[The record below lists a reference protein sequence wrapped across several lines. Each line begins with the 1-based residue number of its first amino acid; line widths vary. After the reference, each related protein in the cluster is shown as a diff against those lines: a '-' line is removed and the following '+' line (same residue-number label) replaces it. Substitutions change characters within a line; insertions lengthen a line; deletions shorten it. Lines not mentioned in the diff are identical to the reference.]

1 VFDQHFHPSNLKE
14 FPMKYS
20 IAALAALLALGL
32 TPALAADNNAPPFE
46 NGTVL
51 DVASIQTKDGHFNDY
66 MRWLASDWKRQEE
79 ALKKAGVITDYHVY
93 LVQNQRAGEP
103 DIFLTQT
110 YKNMAV
116 FDATQAQ
123 QYALQAKIA
132 GSIAK
137 SDQGQASR
145 GSMRTLM
152 GDVMMREAVLK

>member
-1 VFDQHFHPSNLKE
+1 
-14 FPMKYS
+14 MKYT
-20 IAALAALLALGL
+20 LAAVAASLTLGL
-32 TPALAADNNAPPFE
+32 APALAADNNAPPFE
-46 NGTVL
+46 NGAVL
-51 DVASIQTKDGHFNDY
+51 DVSSIQTKDGHFNDY
-66 MRWLASDWKRQEE
+66 MRWLATDWKRQEE
-79 ALKKAGVITDYHVY
+79 AMKKAGVITDYHVY

-137 SDQGQASR
+137 SDQGQSAR

-152 GDVMMREAVLK
+152 GDVMMRAAVLK

>member
-1 VFDQHFHPSNLKE
+1 
-14 FPMKYS
+14 MKYS
-20 IAALAALLALGL
+20 IAALAASLTLGL
-32 TPALAADNNAPPFE
+32 MPAFAADNNAPPFE
-46 NGTVL
+46 NGAVV
-51 DVASIQTKDGHFNDY
+51 DIASVQTKDGHFNDY
-66 MRWLASDWKRQEE
+66 MRWVSTEWKRQEE

-110 YKNMAV
+110 YKNMAA

-137 SDQGQASR
+137 SDQSQAAR
-145 GSMRTLM
+145 GSMRTII
-152 GDVMMREAVLK
+152 GDMMVREAVLK

>member
-1 VFDQHFHPSNLKE
+1 
-14 FPMKYS
+14 MKYS
-20 IAALAALLALGL
+20 LAALAASLAFAVA
-32 TPALAADNNAPPFE
+32 PAIAQDENAPVFE

-66 MRWLASDWKRQEE
+66 MHWLATDWRRQEE
-79 ALKKAGVITDYHVY
+79 ALKKAGIILDYHVW

-132 GSIAK
+132 GSIAR
-137 SDQGQASR
+137 SDQQQAAR
-145 GSMRTLM
+145 GSMRTIM
-152 GDVMMREAVLK
+152 GDMMLREAVLK

>member
-1 VFDQHFHPSNLKE
+1 
-14 FPMKYS
+14 MKYS
-20 IAALAALLALGL
+20 TAALAVSLALAV
-32 TPALAADNNAPPFE
+32 TPAIAKDENAPVFE
-46 NGTVL
+46 NGAVL
-51 DVASIQTKDGHFNDY
+51 DVSSIQTKDGHFNDY
-66 MRWLASDWKRQEE
+66 MRWLATDWKRQEE
-79 ALKKAGVITDYHVY
+79 AMKKAGVILDYHVY

-137 SDQGQASR
+137 ADQSQVGR
-145 GSMRTLM
+145 GSIRTVM
-152 GDVMMREAVLK
+152 GDMMMREAVLK

>member
-1 VFDQHFHPSNLKE
+1 
-14 FPMKYS
+14 MKYS
-20 IAALAALLALGL
+20 LAALAASLVFGMA
-32 TPALAADNNAPPFE
+32 PALAADNNAPPFE
-46 NGTVL
+46 NGAVVDIT
-51 DVASIQTKDGHFNDY
+51 SIQTKDGHFNDY
-66 MRWLASDWKRQEE
+66 MRWLSTDWKRQEE

-103 DIFLTQT
+103 DIFLAQT

-137 SDQGQASR
+137 SDQAQSAR
-145 GSMRTLM
+145 GSIRTIM
-152 GDVMMREAVLK
+152 GDMMVREAVLK